1 MECIMDQKYQNIKR
15 DISLDGLFGRDRLQ
29 EIQNSLSDVTGI
41 SFQVIDY
48 RGNAYIDY
56 NGANTML
63 QDFIDSDVKLEELRA
78 LNAMEAAKAAIY
90 NRSQIFGHYRN
101 LLHMAIPI
109 VVNEQYLGAL
119 IGGPVYR
126 TDVDQEDKLA
136 GVDDDEI
143 YSNLDVSALPR
154 YSGKKVEAIA
164 RIAFLMVREMCEK
177 ETVALQVDSLKNKV
191 VSSDS
196 IKKRNRELEL
206 EIRRMEY
213 QSLRGQLPAQ
223 LLLNL
228 YTTISY
234 FAILENASK
243 TERMITDFAQIL
255 RYYVDNKMEDIALSQ
270 EADQIDIYLRTLKEQ
285 YNHKLNYQINIQK
298 EVEWQRIPVL
308 GLLPM
313 VEHFIDFGVLSGNY
327 EAMLYIDAEQV
338 QNRCRI
344 TMQLES
350 SGLPVG
356 RFGAE
361 IIDSGFSEFQVETI
375 KKRYEYLYN
384 QEISLTVNPN
394 TIVLN
399 IPLQQKRKY

>member
-1 MECIMDQKYQNIKR
+1 MNQKYQNKNR

-29 EIQNSLSDVTGI
+29 DIQNNLSDLTGI

-48 RGNAYIDY
+48 RGNAYIDDQ
-56 NGANTML
+56 GGKDAIH
-63 QDFIDSDVKLEELRA
+63 DFHDRDVEAEELRA

-90 NRSQIFGHYRN
+90 NRPQIFGHYRN
-101 LLHMAIPI
+101 LLNMAIPI

-119 IGGPVYR
+119 IGGPVLC
-126 TDVDQEDKLA
+126 TDSAKGDSADGQ
-136 GVDDDEI
+136 DDDE
-143 YSNLDVSALPR
+143 V
-154 YSGKKVEAIA
+154 YSGIDMAVLPEYSRNKIEAIA
-164 RIAFLMVREMCEK
+164 KIAFQMFREMCEK
-177 ETVALQVDSLKNKV
+177 ETMALQVDTLKNKEI
-191 VSSDS
+191 SNDS
-196 IKKRNRELEL
+196 IRKRNRELEM

-213 QSLRGQLPAQ
+213 QSLRGQLPSQ

-234 FAILENASK
+234 FAILENAKK
-243 TERMITDFAQIL
+243 TEKMITDLAQIL
-255 RYYVDNKMEDIALSQ
+255 RYYVNNKLEDISLSQ
-270 EADQIDIYLRTLKEQ
+270 EADQIKIYLNTLKEQ
-285 YNHKLNYQINIQK
+285 YNNKLNYQINIHR

-327 EAMLYIDAEQV
+327 EGMLYIDAEQV
-338 QNRCRI
+338 QSRCRI

-350 SGLPVG
+350 TGLPVG
-356 RFGAE
+356 RFGAG
-361 IIDSGFSEFQVETI
+361 IIDSGFSEFQVQTI

-384 QEISLTVNPN
+384 QEIDLSVNPN
-394 TIVLN
+394 MIVLN

>member
-1 MECIMDQKYQNIKR
+1 MDQKYQSMKR

-29 EIQNSLSDVTGI
+29 EIQNSLADVTGI

-56 NGANTML
+56 DGSNGMF
-63 QDFIDSDVKLEELRA
+63 QDFIDSNVNAEELRA
-78 LNAMEAAKAAIY
+78 MNAMEAAKAAIY

-101 LLHMAIPI
+101 MLNMAIPI

-119 IGGPVYR
+119 IGGPVFC
-126 TDVDQEDKLA
+126 TDVEEGEPVA
-136 GVDDDEI
+136 GIDDDGI
-143 YSNLDVSALPR
+143 YEYLDVPNLPR
-154 YSGKKVEAIA
+154 YSRKKIEAIA
-164 RIAFLMVREMCEK
+164 NIAFQMFREMCER
-177 ETVALQVDSLKNKV
+177 ETVSLQVDALKSKV
-191 VSSDS
+191 DSSDS
-196 IKKRNRELEL
+196 IRKRNRELEI

-213 QSLRGQLPAQ
+213 QSLRGQLPSQ

-243 TERMITDFAQIL
+243 TEKMITDFATIL
-255 RYYVDNKMEDIALSQ
+255 RYYVNHQMEDIALSQ
-270 EADQIDIYLRTLKEQ
+270 EADQIRLYLDTLKEQ
-285 YNHKLNYQINIQK
+285 YNHKLNYQIHIQK

-327 EAMLYIDAEQV
+327 EGMLYLDAEQI
-338 QNRCRI
+338 QARCRI

-350 SGLPVG
+350 SGPPVS
-356 RFGAE
+356 RFGAG

-384 QEISLTVNPN
+384 QEISLSVNPN
-394 TIVLN
+394 MIVLN
-399 IPLQQKRKY
+399 IPLQQKRKF